1 VEVGRYFGGAPVSHG
16 FGWIRIKP
24 GDTGFVPR
32 AREAE
37 MHKSKGKLSGV
48 LHKGFKPDKCKTSLR
63 MAVARIK
70 LLRNRKE
77 VQVRQMRREVAQL
90 LEANQDMTAR
100 IRVEHVIREEKF
112 MQAYDL
118 IEVYCELIVAR
129 LSIIDSQK
137 TCPIDLKEAVAS
149 VVFASM
155 RCSDVTELAD
165 VRKHFKSKYG
175 KEFEAAALE
184 VRPDSGVNRLVIEK
198 LSAGAPDIQTKIK
211 TLSSIAEEHNIK
223 WEPKAF
229 EEKLQQPN
237 ENPLYGSATYS
248 GGNISTMGSST
259 SSMSTPQPTYS
270 GVSAAAVDSATSHVS
285 MGPSPVHVPANRT
298 TYGNASSNTFS
309 KENIHNS
316 SSASVPPI
324 SQHGPSAY
332 SSAQTPGSNNIS
344 HGNPG
349 GPPYPQYSATAPDTA
364 SRNGEIRQ
372 HRERKPSVTGA
383 NWNVEF
389 KDATSAAQAAAESAE
404 MASIAARAAAELAS
418 RGNYSGDKG
427 TGAYDS
433 AAYSSENTPR
443 KQQAEHIVKD
453 EKSFHNQSSGV
464 NDPRVMPSNSRK
476 SFGGTETTRVDSQNI
491 STDKAPY
498 QQFGS
503 YSPENHPYVYEM
515 PTEPPHAHSPDPRFD
530 DLYERE
536 SDIGRS
542 EVHPFDFPEENLQ
555 DTGPVGRNF
564 KDVEIRRPSS
574 DHESTDDYY
583 GNFNSSHDTFAHGSS
598 STAWDKQND
607 KAQGNSSPVVF
618 DQYDSDV
625 EEENLL
631 DTFSSKHTEQ
641 LPDPRDHMGFSTADW
656 SEQHRSESPSN
667 QKTSALFS
675 RRETQ
680 LSDNLGTNR
689 SDIPSP
695 HSYDNL
701 HPAFDSDGGN
711 SDEEIATTMHAVSLR
726 SHSGRSHP
734 GGSVSSG
741 LNKGGGPDGS
751 LYDYSGAQAVRNLN
765 RVQSR
770 DSDLSEEETD
780 LDKFKGSSS
789 AGANEQQSL
798 PFAISTSAAS
808 DDKEGD
814 IGLNF
819 GRLTPGLRNKT
830 RQPPPY
836 TKVSRESILP
846 KQSLPTVSSSTEE
859 SVDSE
864 ENTSFKQNISS
875 PKSSFSARTNS
886 GKNHDSE
893 LYERNQNAGTH
904 WEARSTIARNSFGL
918 ADTEKLSELPSNIS
932 LPTTKSSERAN
943 SSQVLYHEK
952 PGIGARRGLRSTMA
966 RNYFDTDD
974 SEEELEQQQTPQ
986 SKRSGVLIQSRRT
999 REVTSDTKRES
1010 RIQIGAQYD
1019 DETESMPSKT
1029 QVHQGFNSSSTEQR
1043 TEMRDASVY
1052 PRVAVQRS
1060 SPKAQQIESPVARR
1074 KPQEAEMRRNFVGG
1088 NEGDA
1093 ETSAGTPKES
1103 TPKTPPAHVHP
1114 KLPTDY
1120 DSFAAH
1126 FRSLRT
1132 NRP

>member
-1 VEVGRYFGGAPVSHG
+1 
-16 FGWIRIKP
+16 
-24 GDTGFVPR
+24 
-32 AREAE
+32 
-37 MHKSKGKLSGV
+37 MHKSKGKFSGV

-149 VVFASM
+149 VIFASM

-184 VRPDSGVNRLVIEK
+184 VRSDSGVNRLIIEK
-198 LSAGAPDIQTKIK
+198 LSAGAPDVQTKIK

-229 EEKLQQPN
+229 EEKLQQPT
-237 ENPLYGSATYS
+237 EGHLYGSATYS
-248 GGNISTMGSST
+248 GGNTSTMGSST
-259 SSMSTPQPTYS
+259 SSISTPQPTYS
-270 GVSAAAVDSATSHVS
+270 GVSAAPVDSATI
-285 MGPSPVHVPANRT
+285 HVPANKT
-298 TYGNASSNTFS
+298 AYGSANSNTFS
-309 KENIHNS
+309 KESIHNS

-332 SSAQTPGSNNIS
+332 SSAQVPGSNNIS

-349 GPPYPQYSATAPDTA
+349 GPPYPQYSATVPDA
-364 SRNGEIRQ
+364 VSRNEDSNQ
-372 HRERKPSVTGA
+372 NRERKPLVTGA

-433 AAYSSENTPR
+433 AAYSSKNTVR
-443 KQQAEHIVKD
+443 KQRAEHVVKD
-453 EKSFHNQSSGV
+453 ESFHDQSSGV
-464 NDPRVMPSNSRK
+464 NDPSEMPSNSRNF
-476 SFGGTETTRVDSQNI
+476 FGGTETSHVDSENI
-491 STDKAPY
+491 STAPY
-498 QQFGS
+498 QQFHAYNPDS
-503 YSPENHPYVYEM
+503 HPYVYEM
-515 PTEPPHAHSPDPRFD
+515 PTEPPRAHSPDPRFD

-542 EVHPFDFPEENLQ
+542 EVDPFDFPRENFQ
-555 DTGPVGRNF
+555 DTASVGHNF
-564 KDVEIRRPSS
+564 KDVEIRTPSY
-574 DHESTDDYY
+574 DQESTDDYY
-583 GNFNSSHDTFAHGSS
+583 GNFNSSHDTLAHGSS
-598 STAWDKQND
+598 TTAWDKQND
-607 KAQGNSSPVVF
+607 KAQDNSSPVVF

-625 EEENLL
+625 EQENLL

-641 LPDPRDHMGFSTADW
+641 LPAPGDHMGFSTADW
-656 SEQHRSESPSN
+656 SEQHTSESPSK
-667 QKTSALFS
+667 QRTSALFS
-675 RRETQ
+675 RTETQ
-680 LSDNLGTNR
+680 LSDNLGTNK

-695 HSYDNL
+695 HSYHNMR
-701 HPAFDSDGGN
+701 PAFDSDGGS
-711 SDEEIATTMHAVSLR
+711 SDEEIATTTHAVPLR
-726 SHSGRSHP
+726 SHSG
-734 GGSVSSG
+734 GSASSG
-741 LNKGGGPDGS
+741 LNKGGGPDAS
-751 LYDYSGAQAVRNLN
+751 PIFDYSGAHAVRNLN

-780 LDKFKGSSS
+780 LDKFKGSSF
-789 AGANEQQSL
+789 ARANEQQLL
-798 PFAISTSAAS
+798 PSAIRTSATS
-808 DDKEGD
+808 DDKEDD
-814 IGLNF
+814 ISLNF
-819 GRLTPGLRNKT
+819 GKLTPGLRNKP

-846 KQSLPTVSSSTEE
+846 KQSLPKVSAGTEE

-864 ENTSFKQNISS
+864 ENTTFKQDRSS
-875 PKSSFSARTNS
+875 PQSSFSARTSS
-886 GKNHDSE
+886 GKDYDSG
-893 LYERNQNAGTH
+893 LYERNRSVGTH
-904 WEARSTIARNSFGL
+904 WEAKSTIARNSSGL
-918 ADTEKLSELPSNIS
+918 DDAEKLSDLPTNIS
-932 LPTTKSSERAN
+932 LPTTKSSERWN
-943 SSQVLYHEK
+943 SSKVPYHEK
-952 PGIGARRGLRSTMA
+952 PGIGTRREVRSTLA
-966 RNYFDTDD
+966 RNYFDSDD
-974 SEEELEQQQTPQ
+974 SEEELEQQQIPQ
-986 SKRSGVLIQSRRT
+986 SKQSGVLIQSRRT
-999 REVTSDTKRES
+999 REVTSDTKRDG
-1010 RIQIGAQYD
+1010 RFQTGAQYG
-1019 DETESMPSKT
+1019 DETESVTSKT
-1029 QVHQGFNSSSTEQR
+1029 QVHQGFNSSSTER
-1043 TEMRDASVY
+1043 SERRDPSVY

-1060 SPKAQQIESPVARR
+1060 SSKAEQIESPMERG
-1074 KPQEAEMRRNFVGG
+1074 KPQGAEMRSTLFRG
-1088 NEGDA
+1088 NEEDT
-1093 ETSAGTPKES
+1093 ETSSGTPKES